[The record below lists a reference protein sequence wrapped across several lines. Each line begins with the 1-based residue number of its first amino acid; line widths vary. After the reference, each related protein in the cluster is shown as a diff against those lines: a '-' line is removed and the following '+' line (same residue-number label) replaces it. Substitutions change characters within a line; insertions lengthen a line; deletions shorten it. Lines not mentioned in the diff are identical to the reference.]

1 VGVQG
6 AWRLVSMEAR
16 DGPLRTWHRGHHHV
30 RLALWQ
36 FIGSSPGQASLGSD
50 TKRGLELFVHGR
62 LARSI
67 AVVAAVTLT
76 AAAFLLV
83 GGRRVD
89 AQVVVHTQAGEV
101 SAPVKGAAVLE
112 LPFAAE
118 HAAVHWAGNPGATV
132 SVAFSRDGSNF
143 GPAFD
148 VSRDEVGEQRGN

>member
-1 VGVQG
+1 ASG
-6 AWRLVSMEAR
+6 A
-16 DGPLRTWHRGHHHV
+16 T
-30 RLALWQ
+30 
-36 FIGSSPGQASLGSD
+36 

-89 AQVVVHTQAGEV
+89 AQVVVHTRAGEV

-118 HAAVHWAGNPGATV
+118 HAAVHWAGNPSATV
-132 SVAFSRDGSNF
+132 SVAFSRDGLNF

-148 VSRDEVGEQRGN
+148 VSRDEVGEQRGNGETYGVILRAGD